1 MHNIFVFVDPDTS
14 VKKNVSASQELA
26 NLPSGTSKY
35 VHSVFLTLVAL
46 IEFGELRLKELFMLV
61 IQIYGLGFKNWMIC
75 WVLGVGPKVGLLG
88 YLEVYVMMIF
98 NIEYLQGSTFDFYS
112 LPKKHTS

>member
-14 VKKNVSASQELA
+14 VNKKISGSQELS

-46 IEFGELRLKELFMLV
+46 IEFGELRLNQLL
-61 IQIYGLGFKNWMIC
+61 C
-75 WVLGVGPKVGLLG
+75 WWSRFTGWA
-88 YLEVYVMMIF
+88 
-98 NIEYLQGSTFDFYS
+98 
-112 LPKKHTS
+112 